1 MQALVL
7 VGFVLLVS
15 LCYGVVTLVALINLG
30 VLPRP
35 APDQLVAYLYWRRHF
50 RALPVARPS
59 LTLIVFP
66 GFVRTATAAS
76 LTVATLTI
84 GATTVLP
91 ADQRLQG
98 PTAASHI
105 LTS

>member
-1 MQALVL
+1 MEALVL

-15 LCYGVVTLVALINLG
+15 LCYGAVALVALINLG

-35 APDQLVAYLYWRRHF
+35 EPDQLAACLYWRRHF
-50 RALPVARPS
+50 RASPVDPPS

-66 GFVRTATAAS
+66 GFARIATAAS
-76 LTVATLTI
+76 LTVVTLI
-84 GATTVLP
+84 VGVTTVLL
-91 ADQRLQG
+91 ANQRLQG

-105 LTS
+105 LAC